1 VRTTPEDDVRCAA
14 LDGFLEDRQAHGYS
28 IETRS
33 ALQAIIVRDR
43 RLDFM
48 LAWFGRGRAERR
60 LVVSVDENGTVTTVA
75 AEPRRW

>member
-1 VRTTPEDDVRCAA
+1 MSATLTDEARRAA

-33 ALQAIIVRDR
+33 ALQAVIVRR
-43 RLDFM
+43 GRLAVVR
-48 LAWFGRGRAERR
+48 AWVGRGSDQR
-60 LVVSVDENGTVTTVA
+60 LVISVDEDGNVTAVA